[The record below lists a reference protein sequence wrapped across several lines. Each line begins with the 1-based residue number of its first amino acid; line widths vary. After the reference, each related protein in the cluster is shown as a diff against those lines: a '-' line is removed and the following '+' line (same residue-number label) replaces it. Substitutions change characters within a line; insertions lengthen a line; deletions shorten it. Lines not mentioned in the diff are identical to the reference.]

1 MSFFG
6 FDTSK
11 PADKEIIFDGEGSRY
26 DELLESKF
34 AVPIDQ
40 DEDRIILDD
49 DEDLNDETFGD
60 VGDIST
66 DFDFGNKNSTQL
78 PPQHQMNRTAQQAM
92 PPMDYRQPYPQQKPM
107 MQQGNAMSLEQVEA
121 AMRAQSFQNRPI
133 PPPMNQYPQQYMPM
147 PHQRM
152 PSQPIMI
159 DGVPIAPI
167 DLDFNE
173 KGMLKQTEPLYLH
186 IATLLKTLY
195 DLRGE
200 LEFENIKS
208 LNTIRQTLKT
218 QYELIG
224 RGLFIIRPEQAR
236 NIHRSLINFFQYG
249 EQLTKT
255 SSVKPSEKVAESN
268 ESRSQPTK
276 SAERKN
282 LKQDREEPVKKGNAK
297 EKKEPQK
304 TIVVHQQEHEPELD
318 EDEEKVVLDEAEFP
332 MLSAAKTEPKKGSKQ
347 QTERTMDEKP
357 KDRKKQWKKLD
368 DEELGFGIDDDP
380 NVPREIRFS
389 GLMRKFEK
397 ELIAKI
403 QISQLVS
410 ENPFVDD
417 YYFQMLTL
425 KNSTEEQPNILQ
437 GKKKTWQK
445 AHLANQLVGNSTGAA
460 ISNQMQQQMRRLI
473 DSRKTKTKE
482 STLSLEGALGKIS
495 TQSTRNP
502 KKAFELATPIKSQ
515 TAKPMSQIKIL
526 RYIEKV
532 YDRIYAVEDIQRK
545 KVEDDEDLLLQHEQE
560 VVNAKLDL
568 FKEMI
573 TTEEVPLNVPHP
585 LVAALNIKKGVK
597 ATLRAFG
604 HLSNKQVLGY
614 YSVLCKRF
622 ECLDASNIVLG
633 KETKS
638 VDLIMNEIIPSFA
651 NVIAEANLAALNTF
665 MQIILERH
673 NLIWLAK
680 SKVGLVLL
688 TMLLHRA
695 ENLKEAAISPAS
707 ASGAPNENDL
717 GMWEEIYSFI
727 FESYKGQFPSIF
739 SSSASAADEVYVWQF
754 LSAMA
759 VGASGIDHQRILVTE
774 LRENIIQTSKTNH
787 PRAMENVNLF
797 LNALGLNIDAKQLAA
812 MS

>member
-11 PADKEIIFDGEGSRY
+11 PADKEVIFEGEGSRY

-40 DEDRIILDD
+40 DKDRIIMDD
-49 DEDLNDETFGD
+49 DEELNDETFGD
-60 VGDIST
+60 VGDITT
-66 DFDFGNKNSTQL
+66 DFDFGKGGSNQ
-78 PPQHQMNRTAQQAM
+78 PPLQNQMNRMQHPGV
-92 PPMDYRQPYPQQKPM
+92 PPMDYRQTYTQQKQVMP
-107 MQQGNAMSLEQVEA
+107 QSNAMSLEQVEA
-121 AMRAQSFQNRPI
+121 AMRAQSFQHRPM
-133 PPPMNQYPQQYMPM
+133 PPPMNQYPPQYMPM
-147 PHQRM
+147 GHQRM
-152 PSQPIMI
+152 PSQPIVI
-159 DGVPIAPI
+159 DGVQIAPI
-167 DLDFNE
+167 ELDFNE
-173 KGMLKQTEPLYLH
+173 KGMVFEILKQTEPLYHH

-200 LEFENIKS
+200 LELENIKS

-224 RGLFIIRPEQAR
+224 RRLFIIRPEQAR

-249 EQLTKT
+249 EQLVKT
-255 SSVKPSEKVAESN
+255 SNAKSTERKQDAVESHAQPAPAQSKPPGEIQSVKPEREDPGKKVGP
-268 ESRSQPTK
+268 R
-276 SAERKN
+276 
-282 LKQDREEPVKKGNAK
+282 GNK
-297 EKKEPQK
+297 EIQK
-304 TIVVHQQEHEPELD
+304 PIVIHQEEHEQ
-318 EDEEKVVLDEAEFP
+318 EEERVVLDEADFP
-332 MLSAAKTEPKKGSKQ
+332 VLGAAKTEPKKGSKPQ
-347 QTERTMDEKP
+347 PERTNEDKP
-357 KDRKKQWKKLD
+357 KDKKKQWKKID

-380 NVPREIRFS
+380 NEPREIKFS

-502 KKAFELATPIKSQ
+502 KRAFELATPIKSQ
-515 TAKPMSQIKIL
+515 TTKPMSQIKVL
-526 RYIEKV
+526 KYIEKV

-545 KVEDDEDLLLQHEQE
+545 KVEDDEDILLQHEQDI
-560 VVNAKLDL
+560 VNAKLEL

-573 TTEEVPLNVPHP
+573 TTEEIPLNVPHP
-585 LVAALNIKKGVK
+585 LVAALNTKKGVK
-597 ATLRAFG
+597 ATLRAFT
-604 HLSNKQVLGY
+604 HLNTKQILGY

-622 ECLDASNIVLG
+622 ECLDASNTVLG

-638 VDLIMNEIIPSFA
+638 VELFMNEIIPSFA
-651 NVIAEANLAALNTF
+651 NVIADANLAALNTY

-695 ENLKEAAISPAS
+695 ENLKEAAASPAS
-707 ASGAPNENDL
+707 ASGAPSENDL
-717 GMWEEIYSFI
+717 GMWEEIYNFI
-727 FESYKGQFPSIF
+727 FESYKGQFPAIF

-774 LRENIIQTSKTNH
+774 LRYIH
-787 PRAMENVNLF
+787 F
-797 LNALGLNIDAKQLAA
+797 
-812 MS
+812 